1 MQAIW
6 RGRNGLRRR
15 GRGRYYAQVLFL
27 NLEGQVAVVS
37 GGSRGIGAAT
47 VKLLAEAGAR
57 VAFSYRADKA
67 AAEAVVASAPE
78 RIRALAADVR
88 EAGAG
93 EALVRAAVEHFG
105 RLDIAVANA
114 GIWNAE
120 DLPIE
125 RMEPSYWDNGIA
137 TNLSSVFHLARAA
150 VRQMKAQAREGENPR
165 GRIVAI
171 ASTAGQRG
179 EAWHADYGTAK
190 AGVIG
195 LVRGLSAEVAREGIL
210 VNGVAP
216 GWVNTDMARPAFRT
230 HADRVFGA
238 IPLGRVGT
246 PEEIAGCI
254 AFLCSPWANFMTGS
268 VLSANGGAVLA

>member
-1 MQAIW
+1 M
-6 RGRNGLRRR
+6 
-15 GRGRYYAQVLFL
+15 
-27 NLEGQVAVVS
+27 VS
-37 GGSRGIGAAT
+37 GGSRGIGAAA
-47 VKLLAEAGAR
+47 VRLLVEAGAQ

-67 AAEAVVASAPE
+67 AAEALVAEAPE
-78 RIRALAADVR
+78 RVTTLAADGR

-93 EALVRAAVEHFG
+93 EALVRAAVDRFG

-120 DLPIE
+120 DVAIE
-125 RMEPSYWDNGIA
+125 NLEPAAWENGLAI
-137 TNLSSVFHLARAA
+137 NLSGVFHLARAA
-150 VRQMKAQAREGENPR
+150 VKQMKSQPREGEKPR

-195 LVRGLSAEVAREGIL
+195 FVRGLSTEVARDGVL
-210 VNGVAP
+210 VNCVAP

-238 IPLGRVGT
+238 IPLGRVGK

>member
-1 MQAIW
+1 M
-6 RGRNGLRRR
+6 
-15 GRGRYYAQVLFL
+15 LFL
-27 NLEGQVAVVS
+27 SLDGQAAVVS

-47 VKLLAEAGAR
+47 VRLLAEAGAR
-57 VAFSYRADKA
+57 VVFSYQNNRA

-78 RIRALAADVR
+78 RIAAIAADASR
-88 EAGAG
+88 PEAGAALVG
-93 EALVRAAVEHFG
+93 EAVKRYG

-120 DLPIE
+120 DVAIE
-125 RMEPSYWDNGIA
+125 RMDTQAWEHGLD

-150 VRQMKAQAREGENPR
+150 VRQIKTQERKGEAPR
-165 GRIVAI
+165 GRIIAV

-195 LVRGLSAEVAREGIL
+195 FVRGLAAEVARDGIL
-210 VNGVAP
+210 VNCMAP
-216 GWVNTDMARPAFRT
+216 GWVDTDMARPAFGA
-230 HADRVFGA
+230 HPERVFGA
-238 IPLGRVGT
+238 IPLGRVGK

-254 AFLCSPWANFMTGS
+254 GFLCSPWSNFMNGS
-268 VLSANGGAVLA
+268 VLSANGGAVIA